1 MQELNDRDGVIIDP
15 KVEKNKIERNLNMK
29 RIYRIDHVYFHDSN
43 SSCLLIESDLEP
55 IALAKTIV
63 AIIFKFEE
71 LVSESLNIDPVHLL
85 DILKK
90 FYNVK
95 DVKEKYK
102 NILKETEYLDEEDED
117 YSDEYDNFNYITKF
131 ELEDLEVI
139 KIEMH
144 SARYNEMYSSKYDYC
159 FPNYKE
165 LYKYLVKDS
174 ELENMIADCKKYE
187 YESRNEYGIRKY
199 RYRLGYDYLFLPKK
213 SFMYKGDLI
222 GATSIT
228 ILFKILDMEGNEILF
243 ETIGD
248 KLDEQTLKLKNGEE
262 CYLCN
267 LFKCYFD
274 KELFKE
280 SNNFDFAPT
289 IYFVESVKSGYSVSF
304 EIHSYT
310 KDIDNGILEATEID
324 RNEFIDIMKNNLDL
338 FDTTDNKPAQSTSYV
353 SEIISYSTEEV
364 KRIDKEE
371 TKYYVYKT
379 GEGLAGIASKEQ
391 EGMEENLICIR
402 DTYEEAYNE
411 MLNYIMQ
418 SNSSN

>member
-1 MQELNDRDGVIIDP
+1 MGEFQIKELNDRGSIINDP
-15 KVEKNKIERNLNMK
+15 KV
-29 RIYRIDHVYFHDSN
+29 
-43 SSCLLIESDLEP
+43 
-55 IALAKTIV
+55 
-63 AIIFKFEE
+63 
-71 LVSESLNIDPVHLL
+71 
-85 DILKK
+85 DIK
-90 FYNVK
+90 
-95 DVKEKYK
+95 
-102 NILKETEYLDEEDED
+102 
-117 YSDEYDNFNYITKF
+117 
-131 ELEDLEVI
+131 
-139 KIEMH
+139 
-144 SARYNEMYSSKYDYC
+144 
-159 FPNYKE
+159 
-165 LYKYLVKDS
+165 
-174 ELENMIADCKKYE
+174 
-187 YESRNEYGIRKY
+187 RKY

-289 IYFVESVKSGYSVSF
+289 IYFVESIKSGYSVSF

-391 EGMEENLICIR
+391 EGMEDNLICIR

>member
-1 MQELNDRDGVIIDP
+1 MRNQMGEIPMQELNDRNSVINDP

-102 NILKETEYLDEEDED
+102 NILKETEYLEEEDED

-159 FPNYKE
+159 FPNYKD

-187 YESRNEYGIRKY
+187 YESRKEYGIRKY
-199 RYRLGYDYLFLPKK
+199 RLGYDYVFLPKK
-213 SFMYKGDLI
+213 RFEYKGDKI
-222 GATSIT
+222 GAMSIT
-228 ILFKILDMEGNEILF
+228 VLFKVLDMEGNEILF
-243 ETIGD
+243 ETTGD
-248 KLDEQTLKLKNGEE
+248 KLKEQTLKLKNGEE
-262 CYLCN
+262 CYLCD

-324 RNEFIDIMKNNLDL
+324 RSEFIDIMKNHLDL
-338 FDTTDNKPAQSTSYV
+338 FDKTDNKPAQSTSYIV
-353 SEIISYSTEEV
+353 EEIEKV
-364 KRIDKEE
+364 DKEE

-379 GEGLAGIASKEQ
+379 GEGLACIATKEQ

-402 DTYEEAYNE
+402 DTDEEAYNE